1 MSGIQSVILLGIG
14 IQRKS
19 VDVLVSELGLQENQL
34 LALFNKAIKKL
45 SEHLDSI
52 CISAIEN
59 AIEKKETSVTDMQP
73 MPISLEVRYL
83 FIHGSFVNFPML
95 QRKIFEMIHFF
106 EIKLLISL
114 FLSLYFIN
122 FVEMELSVK

>member
-59 AIEKKETSVTDMQP
+59 SIEKKETSVTDMQP

-83 FIHGSFVNFPML
+83 FIHGSFVNFPIL

>member
-59 AIEKKETSVTDMQP
+59 SIEKKETSVTDMQP

>member
-45 SEHLDSI
+45 SQHLDSI

-59 AIEKKETSVTDMQP
+59 SIEKKETSVTDMQP

-83 FIHGSFVNFPML
+83 FIHGSFVNFPIL

>member
-45 SEHLDSI
+45 SQHLDSI

-59 AIEKKETSVTDMQP
+59 SIEKKETSVTDMQP